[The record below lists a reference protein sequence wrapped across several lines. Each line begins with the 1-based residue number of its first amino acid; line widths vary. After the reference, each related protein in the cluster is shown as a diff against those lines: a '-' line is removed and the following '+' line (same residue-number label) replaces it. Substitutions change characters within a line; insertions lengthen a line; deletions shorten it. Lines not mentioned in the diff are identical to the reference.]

1 LFHVNP
7 EKVQAAGHA
16 SGDVGATNG
25 TATRKSAALP
35 FSRVT
40 RKLHGSGL
48 YADETTVAANPDV
61 GCAALVLHA
70 GAVAPRPIWGKA

>member
-16 SGDVGATNG
+16 SGETY
-25 TATRKSAALP
+25 RCCEIPKSAALP